1 VTSADQHGT
10 PILFA
15 GGFNTPSGRAQMVA
29 VTQPALD
36 ETTASAQFG
45 LILTTNRGPDAH
57 GKLTENVPSVDLS
70 RIVPTSDLVIHPDD
84 AKRRDI
90 VTGDRV
96 RIASAYG
103 ALTVTALVSEKTQ
116 PGLVHLDFD
125 VTALATNTSR
135 TPSLDRPWRIGELKL
150 CAVDVQPIEQARPEM
165 VAAGG
170 D

>member
-1 VTSADQHGT
+1 MGGT

-15 GGFNTPSGRAQMVA
+15 GGFNTPSGRARMVA
-29 VTQPALD
+29 VAQPPLD
-36 ETTASAQFG
+36 ETAAGARFG

-57 GKLTENVPSVDLS
+57 GELTENMPVHRSRAGSSRRAILS
-70 RIVPTSDLVIHPDD
+70 STPLTRR
-84 AKRRDI
+84 RRDV

-96 RIASAYG
+96 RIVSAYG
-103 ALTVTALVSEKTQ
+103 ETTVTALVNEKTQ

-125 VTALATNTSR
+125 LSAMAVNHSG
-135 TPSLDRPWRIGELKL
+135 TPTLDRPWRIGELKV
-150 CAVDVQPIEQARPEM
+150 CAVDVRPIEQARPEM